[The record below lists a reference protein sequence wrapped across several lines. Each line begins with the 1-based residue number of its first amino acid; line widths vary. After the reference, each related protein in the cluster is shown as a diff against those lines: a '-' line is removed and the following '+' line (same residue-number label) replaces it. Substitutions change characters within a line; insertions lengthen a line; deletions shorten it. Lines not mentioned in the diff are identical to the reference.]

1 MGEGSPIHLKS
12 IKKGDGN
19 LIIAIV
25 IITLLIVIGVGVSS
39 YNKLIRLKRNID
51 EARSSIDVQMKKKA
65 NVIPN
70 LVDVIKM
77 QQNFESSTLE
87 KLVQARSGLV
97 SGSFEDRMKA
107 DISTS
112 NLFRMVSEA
121 YPQLGTNSSYVGLMN
136 TIKDIE
142 EKISYSRNRYN
153 IAVTT
158 YNTAQ
163 QTIPTMFFAKMA
175 NCQIEKVYEMDKIE
189 FDYADNMRINQL

>member
-1 MGEGSPIHLKS
+1 M
-12 IKKGDGN
+12 
-19 LIIAIV
+19 IIAIT
-25 IITLLIVIGVGVSS
+25 IIVLLVVLLGIGISS
-39 YNKLIRLKRNID
+39 YNRLIVLKRNID

-70 LVDVIKM
+70 LVDIIKM

-87 KLVQARSGLV
+87 KLIQARNGLV
-97 SGSFEDRMKA
+97 SGSFDEKMQA
-107 DISTS
+107 NITTS
-112 NLFRMVSEA
+112 NLFKMVSEA
-121 YPQLGTNSSYVGLMN
+121 YPQLGTNASYVELMK
-136 TIKDIE
+136 TFKDVE

-163 QTIPTMFFAKMA
+163 QTIPTMFFAGMA
-175 NCQIEKVYEMDKIE
+175 KCQIEKVYEMDKVE